1 MMSDRAEGYYWTR
14 FGTNPHWDAMYWRD
28 GCFWDSSDFGYAGNQ
43 FEVGPGISPPD
54 AMHSL
59 SFHALREANAAR
71 QLEWDADNKLTLA
84 YRGNEFAGEAGEVCN
99 VIKKLERER
108 MGIRGSRDTV
118 EHLAEELA
126 DAVMTADLIANQAGI
141 DLAAAIVRKFNLTSA
156 NHGLASRLW
165 EADGTTP
172 S

>member
-1 MMSDRAEGYYWTR
+1 MNNLTRPIMGIENRTPLEVFDIMVDR
-14 FGTNPHWDAMYWRD
+14 
-28 GCFWDSSDFGYAGNQ
+28 
-43 FEVGPGISPPD
+43 IK
-54 AMHSL
+54 
-59 SFHALREANAAR
+59 HAQAPATPLTFQELRTANAAR
-71 QLEWDADNKLTLA
+71 QLEWDEDNQLTLA

-141 DLAAAIVRKFNLTSA
+141 DLSAAIVKKFNATSA
-156 NHGLASRLW
+156 QHGLATKMVECLK
-165 EADGTTP
+165 P
-172 S
+172 

>member
-1 MMSDRAEGYYWTR
+1 MSERAEAYYWTR

-28 GCFWDSSDFGYAGNQ
+28 GYFWDSSDCGYTPDK
-43 FEVGPGISPPD
+43 FEVGPGITPPD
-54 AMHSL
+54 AGHSL
-59 SFHALREANAAR
+59 SFNALREANAAR
-71 QLEWDADNKLTLA
+71 QIEWDADNQLTLA

-99 VIKKLERER
+99 VIKKLEPER
-108 MGIRGSRDTV
+108 LGIRGSRDTV

-141 DLAAAIVRKFNLTSA
+141 DLAAAIVRKFNQTSLQ
-156 NHGLASRLW
+156 HGLSSRLW
-165 EADGTTP
+165 EVDGTKP